1 MISPLENNQ
10 NCIQNSLQ
18 KKEDSLSYYCMTK
31 VTKQGTI
38 LIHVTEEFDRSN
50 SNNFKIFN
58 SQSNQEKIFNSQYNV
73 MLTDALR
80 H

>member
-38 LIHVTEEFDRSN
+38 LIHVTEEFD
-50 SNNFKIFN
+50 NFKIFIILN
-58 SQSNQEKIFNSQYNV
+58 PIKKRYLILNIMSC
-73 MLTDALR
+73 
-80 H
+80 